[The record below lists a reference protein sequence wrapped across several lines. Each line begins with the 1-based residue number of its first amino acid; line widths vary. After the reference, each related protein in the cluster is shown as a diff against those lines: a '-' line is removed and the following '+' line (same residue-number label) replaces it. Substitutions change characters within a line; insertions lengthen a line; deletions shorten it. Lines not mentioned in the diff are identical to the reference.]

1 MAKSDEML
9 NKAVEDGVPVF
20 KDEYRGLGYKD
31 PASVQAVGPSIV
43 GHVAVS
49 TLVFGRHPGG
59 KQPPSGYEQGTET
72 PTSLMQWCMDK
83 LGASTKEA
91 KGLSFVVARKIQKYG
106 NQVYQGKR
114 PAVPVE
120 STVEKVN
127 ESLFEQV
134 NEEVKNIFKI

>member
-1 MAKSDEML
+1 MARIDEML

-20 KDEYRGLGYKD
+20 HKEYRGMGYRN
-31 PASVQAVGPSIV
+31 PSSVKAVGPEIV

-83 LGASTKEA
+83 LGASAKEA
-91 KGLSFVVARKIQKYG
+91 KGLSFVVARKIKLFG

-114 PAVPVE
+114 PPIPTE

-134 NEEVKNIFKI
+134 GEEVKTMFGL